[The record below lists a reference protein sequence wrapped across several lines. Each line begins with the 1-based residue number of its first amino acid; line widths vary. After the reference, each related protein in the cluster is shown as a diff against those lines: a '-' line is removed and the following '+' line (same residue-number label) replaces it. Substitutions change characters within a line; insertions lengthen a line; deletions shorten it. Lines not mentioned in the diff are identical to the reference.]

1 MKFSQ
6 AGGKPDMRRFPADF
20 PHLFANYNKTWGQMM
35 DAHIKDSKLRA
46 IVSALLGVLRADA
59 LEAGQ
64 HLLRASDNPLHER
77 RRLLSPR
84 PVAKPS
90 AMRWPD
96 SSRRTT
102 AKFCS
107 ARAWRRSSPKTA
119 RPMASRLPIS
129 RYTKGAWW
137 SRTPMPGI

>member
-64 HLLRASDNPLHER
+64 HLLRASDNPLHE
-77 RRLLSPR
+77 
-84 PVAKPS
+84 
-90 AMRWPD
+90 
-96 SSRRTT
+96 
-102 AKFCS
+102 
-107 ARAWRRSSPKTA
+107 PKNG
-119 RPMASRLPIS
+119 S
-129 RYTKGAWW
+129 
-137 SRTPMPGI
+137 